1 LHLLTKDDADW
12 VKHLV
17 TIFHIRP
24 STIPSF
30 LVMLNVELNTRFNP
44 KDKVTSEFSII
55 LSLTLVVASD
65 AEFHMKH
72 QTKLEHHSEVDLNN
86 PA

>member
-1 LHLLTKDDADW
+1 
-12 VKHLV
+12 
-17 TIFHIRP
+17 
-24 STIPSF
+24 
-30 LVMLNVELNTRFNP
+30 MLNVELNTRFNP
-44 KDKVTSEFSII
+44 KDKVTSELSII

-72 QTKLEHHSEVDLNN
+72 QTKLEHHSEVNLNN